1 MLQLEQQLNL
11 ISKLAK
17 LNRLPDAILTDSGL
31 KITPLTNVVPPE
43 IEALVQKIYG
53 LLSHVKITALL
64 LEVDNGQILLNSLP
78 TLKMGLLRK
87 IEYLYCINLGLQRW
101 HICDKTYSAA
111 LATLVNAQSIHPLAE
126 NWGDGTT
133 SSSDGQRFK
142 VGSHATGTGHVN
154 PKYGSERGVL
164 FYTHVLDQY
173 APFHMF

>member
-111 LATLVNAQSIHPLAE
+111 LATLVNAQSITLWQKIGEMGQPLHLMASASKWE
-126 NWGDGTT
+126 VMPPAQVMLTQNM
-133 SSSDGQRFK
+133 
-142 VGSHATGTGHVN
+142 AVN
-154 PKYGSERGVL
+154 EACYFIR
-164 FYTHVLDQY
+164 
-173 APFHMF
+173 MF